1 MTKPYVIKLTTPFER
16 IKLYNSIPDIALRSA
31 IIMQTIIDTTNT
43 ANKKE
48 TTKAEYN
55 AKKWLVENNEN
66 FNATCLEIGIEP
78 NYVRKTAKK
87 LIKSQQN
94 KDKRPKLY
102 G

>member
-1 MTKPYVIKLTTPFER
+1 MTKPYVIKLTTPLER
-16 IKLYNSIPDIALRSA
+16 IKLYNPIPDIALRSA
-31 IIMQTIIDTTNT
+31 IIMQAIIE
-43 ANKKE
+43 A
-48 TTKAEYN
+48 TKAEYN
-55 AKKWLVENNEN
+55 AKKWLFENNEN
-66 FNATCLEIGIEP
+66 FNATCLEMDIEP

>member
-1 MTKPYVIKLTTPFER
+1 M
-16 IKLYNSIPDIALRSA
+16 KLYNPIPDIALRSA
-31 IIMQTIIDTTNT
+31 IITQVIIDAILST
-43 ANKKE
+43 KKE
-48 TTKAEYN
+48 ATKAEYN
-55 AKKWLVENNEN
+55 AKKWFFENNEN

>member
-16 IKLYNSIPDIALRSA
+16 IKLYNPIPDIALRSA
-31 IIMQTIIDTTNT
+31 IIMQAIIDATNT
-43 ANKKE
+43 SA
-48 TTKAEYN
+48 TKAEYN
-55 AKKWLVENNEN
+55 AKKWLFENNEN
-66 FNATCLEIGIEP
+66 FNATCLEMGIEP